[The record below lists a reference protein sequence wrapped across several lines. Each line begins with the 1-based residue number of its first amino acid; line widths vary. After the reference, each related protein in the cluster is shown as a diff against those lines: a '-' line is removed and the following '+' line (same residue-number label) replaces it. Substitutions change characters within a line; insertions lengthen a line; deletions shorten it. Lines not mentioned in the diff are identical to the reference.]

1 MSRLNIRY
9 QGVFREITQRKDEA
23 LELTGPSLEKVV
35 TALAGL
41 YGRRFSGMVW
51 DGSRKMLA
59 GVSVLVNGQPR
70 DWEAPLQEGD
80 EVLFLTAF
88 GGIL

>member
-1 MSRLNIRY
+1 MTRLNIRY
-9 QGVFREITQRKDEA
+9 QGVFQEITQRKDEV
-23 LELTGPSLEKVV
+23 LELTSPSLDKVV

-41 YGRRFSGMVW
+41 HGRRFSGMVW
-51 DGSRKMLA
+51 DDSRAMLA

-70 DWEAPLQEGD
+70 DREAPLQEED
-80 EVLFLTAF
+80 EIQFLTAF